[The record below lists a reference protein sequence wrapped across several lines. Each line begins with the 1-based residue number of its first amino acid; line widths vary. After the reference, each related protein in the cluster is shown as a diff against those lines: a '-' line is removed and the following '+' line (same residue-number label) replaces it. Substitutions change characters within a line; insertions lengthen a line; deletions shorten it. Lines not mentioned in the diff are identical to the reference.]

1 VSNIPGETRTLPLAL
16 YTALQSPGGD
26 RAAARLALLSLTL
39 GLAGLLLSEWF
50 ARRVRRL
57 LGR

>member
-1 VSNIPGETRTLPLAL
+1 
-16 YTALQSPGGD
+16 
-26 RAAARLALLSLTL
+26 LLL
-39 GLAGLLLSEWF
+39 GLGGLLLSEWF

>member
-1 VSNIPGETRTLPLAL
+1 LAL
-16 YTALQSPGGD
+16 YTALQSPGAEH
-26 RAAARLALLSLTL
+26 AAARLAGLSLTL

-50 ARRVRRL
+50 ARRVRRM